1 MSTLKSCLIQS
12 YRYAT
17 WPWRQ
22 MVMSQLK
29 RQHALPVAVLYY
41 HRVAN
46 EHPNSW
52 TISEAEFERQVDW
65 MQKNF
70 DLISLEETQRRI
82 RTGCSRPSV
91 SLTFDDGYA
100 ENCSFALPMLIERK
114 IPVTYFVT
122 TYHTAHNKPFPHD
135 VERGQPL
142 PTNTIDSLR
151 ALANA
156 GVEIGGHTRN
166 HPDLGS
172 GLSDEEL
179 FDEVIVSTLEMEKL
193 IGRPIRYFAFPY
205 GLRKNLDPR
214 AFKLLKDNGFFGVC
228 SAYGGVNEI
237 NGDDF
242 HIQRIHGDPN
252 FERIIN
258 WLSSDPR
265 MRYVTKYD
273 WEAEL
278 QKLEAQQVQATD
290 QLVETTEE

>member
-1 MSTLKSCLIQS
+1 MSTLKSCLIKT

-22 MVMSQLK
+22 IAMSQLK
-29 RQHALPVAVLYY
+29 RQQAVPVAVLFY

-46 EHPNSW
+46 EHPNPWS
-52 TISEAEFERQVDW
+52 ISEKDFEKQIDW

-70 DLISLEETQRRI
+70 DLISLEETQKRI
-82 RTGCSRPSV
+82 RTGSSRPSL
-91 SLTFDDGYA
+91 SITFDDGYA

-122 TYHTAHNKPFPHD
+122 TYHTTHNQPFPHD
-135 VERGQPL
+135 VELGQPL

-166 HPDLGS
+166 HADLGA

-179 FDEVIVSTLEMEKL
+179 FDEVISATLELEKM
-193 IGRPIRYFAFPY
+193 IGCPIRYFAFPY

-214 AFKLLKDNGFFGVC
+214 VFKLLQDNGFSGVC

-252 FERIIN
+252 FERMLN
-258 WLSSDPR
+258 WLSIDPR
-265 MRYVTKYD
+265 MTYVNRYD
-273 WEAEL
+273 WQAEL
-278 QKLEAQQVQATD
+278 SKLEAKQAGAAE